1 MMSFREHSTARSSQ
15 KNIRR
20 DKTLKAPHFRKN
32 LESSSPPIKDFKLF
46 DSGRLLEPKNNKETD
61 LNGKQKVKISQKVFT
76 TDESNNG
83 QDSNLYESV

>member
-1 MMSFREHSTARSSQ
+1 MMSFREHPTARSSQ

-20 DKTLKAPHFRKN
+20 DKTLKAQHSRKN
-32 LESSSPPIKDFKLF
+32 LESSPPIKDFKLF

>member
-1 MMSFREHSTARSSQ
+1 MMSFREHPTARSSQ

-20 DKTLKAPHFRKN
+20 DKTLKAQHWKN
-32 LESSSPPIKDFKLF
+32 LESSPPIKDFKLF
-46 DSGRLLEPKNNKETD
+46 DSRRLLEPKNNKETD

>member
-20 DKTLKAPHFRKN
+20 DKTLKAHHFRNN
-32 LESSSPPIKDFKLF
+32 LEKSPPTKDFKLF
-46 DSGRLLEPKNNKETD
+46 DSGRLLEPKNNKEAE